1 MNNGTTTNEEE
12 IRNALDAIAKDFKP
26 PTPPRFAPLIPFKNQ
41 IQIFR
46 NQKASFNTI
55 AKLLKRFS
63 VQTTGETVRRFYH
76 IVIEQK
82 SAKRKRIRR
91 RAKREMKRRPAKPK
105 TPMPLSPQSA
115 AQPRIAR
122 IEDL

>member
-1 MNNGTTTNEEE
+1 V
-12 IRNALDAIAKDFKP
+12 
-26 PTPPRFAPLIPFKNQ
+26 
-41 IQIFR
+41 FR
-46 NQKASFNTI
+46 NQKASFKTI

-76 IVIEQK
+76 IVIAKK
-82 SAKRKRIRR
+82 SAKRKRIRDR
-91 RAKREMKRRPAKPK
+91 KKRQIKKRSVKLK
-105 TPMPLSPQSA
+105 FPMPLSPPST